1 MENSTGNA
9 SLEIEGSQTQQS
21 NVVENTLSNS
31 ETNKERHKKEFIG
44 LIQSQMDTYKKSTE
58 MNIQLIADLR
68 GQLEKLAEEKQRALA
83 DKEAQV
89 KSLTDANGQLK
100 SQVTELSL
108 KNECLETKVSGAENK
123 CQ

>member
-1 MENSTGNA
+1 M
-9 SLEIEGSQTQQS
+9 EIEGSQMQQS
-21 NVVENTLSNS
+21 SVVENTLSNS

-83 DKEAQV
+83 EKEAQV

>member
-1 MENSTGNA
+1 
-9 SLEIEGSQTQQS
+9 
-21 NVVENTLSNS
+21 
-31 ETNKERHKKEFIG
+31 
-44 LIQSQMDTYKKSTE
+44 